1 MKRFF
6 NVRFLSAALVMLLGA
21 LPAAAVER
29 PFAAH
34 GTGLAVFITDGAG
47 HVIGA
52 NVTESGTATHLG
64 TWTAVGTLQ
73 FAPDPNDPTKIV
85 GSGAATLTASDGD
98 KLQVFATGTVD
109 ATTGIAQGV
118 LRFLGGTG
126 RFAAASG
133 SANFVVTQN
142 FATGAFE
149 ATYVGTVDF

>member
-1 MKRFF
+1 MKCFS
-6 NVRFLSAALVMLLGA
+6 NVRILIATVVILVGA
-21 LPAAAVER
+21 LTAAAVER

-34 GTGLAVFITDGAG
+34 GSGLAVFITDGAG

-52 NVTESGTATHLG
+52 NLTESGTGTHLG
-64 TWTAVGTLQ
+64 MWTAVGTLQ
-73 FAPDPNDPTKIV
+73 FAPDPNDPTKIL

-98 KLQVFATGTVD
+98 KLQAVASGTVD
-109 ATTGIAQGV
+109 AATGVAQGV
-118 LRFLGGTG
+118 LRFVGGTG

-149 ATYVGTVDF
+149 ATYVGTIDF